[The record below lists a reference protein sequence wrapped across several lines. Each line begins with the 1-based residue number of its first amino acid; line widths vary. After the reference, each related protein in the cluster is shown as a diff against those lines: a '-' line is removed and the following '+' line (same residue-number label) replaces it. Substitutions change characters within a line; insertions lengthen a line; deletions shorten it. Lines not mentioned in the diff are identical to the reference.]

1 MALMKSNRNECIFTE
16 NGFIY
21 LFDKLSSDSLKK
33 FWRRK
38 YKRECKARVHT
49 GIDSL
54 EVLKRINEH
63 THDSEAA
70 KVEAMVGIN
79 RLKNRAAETMEPTST
94 IINECIS
101 GLSEAAKGA
110 ISSSQALE
118 KVVRRKRKEIQ
129 ASPNAPQDLLPL
141 KIPDSFKVYSPS
153 TGLTEPFLLDD
164 SGPGVDR
171 ILIFG
176 RNRSLDIL
184 YNSKVWYCDGTFKI
198 APAIFSQVFVILAEA
213 LGGVHPLIYA
223 LLPNKQE
230 KTYTHLF
237 KMLNQLKPGLN
248 PTSISCDFE
257 QAILKSIKTEYPN
270 TEIYGCL
277 YHFSKNVYKKLC
289 DLGIVSSY
297 RNNSDFSIFVKMV
310 VALTFIPINDIDLAI
325 ESLSGYL
332 PDELQPLLD
341 WFEDNYV
348 GRINRNRRGRRLP
361 LFPPNIWS
369 MYNKVL
375 NGKNRTNNHAEAA
388 NRRLNME
395 MGVNHPSL
403 WSFITCLQK
412 VQSGRDFYYSQL
424 EAGNSPPK
432 KLKKYIDVDKRI
444 LKIVQNNEQSEILTF
459 LRGIAQNI
467 SVHK

>member
-1 MALMKSNRNECIFTE
+1 MK
-16 NGFIY
+16 
-21 LFDKLSSDSLKK
+21 
-33 FWRRK
+33 
-38 YKRECKARVHT
+38 
-49 GIDSL
+49 
-54 EVLKRINEH
+54 
-63 THDSEAA
+63 
-70 KVEAMVGIN
+70 
-79 RLKNRAAETMEPTST
+79 
-94 IINECIS
+94 
-101 GLSEAAKGA
+101 
-110 ISSSQALE
+110 
-118 KVVRRKRKEIQ
+118 KVVRRKRNEIQ
-129 ASPNAPQDLLPL
+129 ASPNAPQDLLTL
-141 KIPDSFKVYSPS
+141 EIPDSFKVYSPS
-153 TGLTEPFLLDD
+153 AGMTEPFLLDD
-164 SGPGVDR
+164 SGPGVNR

-184 YNSKVWYCDGTFKI
+184 YNSKIWYCDGTFKI
-198 APAIFSQVFVILAEA
+198 APSIFSQVFVILAEA

-257 QAILKSIKTEYPN
+257 QAILKSIKAEYPN
-270 TEIYGCL
+270 AEIDGCL
-277 YHFSKNVYKKLC
+277 YHFSKNVYKKIC
-289 DLGIVSSY
+289 DLGVVSNY
-297 RNNSDFSIFVKMV
+297 RNNADFSILVKMV

-325 ESLSGYL
+325 ELLSEYL

-348 GRINRNRRGRRLP
+348 GRINRNGRGRRLP
-361 LFPPNIWS
+361 LFPPSIWT
-369 MYNKVL
+369 MYNRVL

-395 MGVNHPSL
+395 MGVNHPTL

-412 VQSGRDFYYSQL
+412 VQAGRDFYYSQL

-444 LKIVQNNEQSEILTF
+444 LKIVKNYEQSGILTF

-467 SVHK
+467 SVQ